1 MNKNSKTKQQLLL
14 EIEEYGTRLDV
25 AQQRL
30 QVANERMQ
38 AEMAGYSQAQA
49 VLEECLKFETL
60 LANLSADFI
69 NLPAEGI
76 DSAIVDAQ
84 RQICQCLNIDRST
97 LWQITETEPREM
109 LLTHVHQPPGSLEPP
124 ERMSLAD
131 FFPWATPKVLSGEVI
146 CLSKLSDLPPEAG
159 RDLESFRKYGTQSN
173 VIVPL
178 SCGEGMVFGLV
189 TFVVMREERIWTEEV
204 VTGFKLIGHVF
215 ANALVRKRSY
225 ETLRRHEQELS
236 RLTGR
241 IINAQEAELKRLSH
255 ELHDD
260 LTQRLAALAMDAALI
275 EKQLNPTDPQAVQAL
290 KALKANLT
298 DLADD
303 VHDLS
308 RQLHPS
314 ILEDLGLVQAVQVEC
329 NTFTKKT
336 GIDLSFMHSNLPDSI
351 PQHPAL
357 CLYRIIQEGLQ
368 NIAKHSQATAA
379 SITLQGF
386 SGGIN
391 LLIRDDGIGFDPA
404 EAKQKAGICL
414 SSMHERARLVNGSIA
429 IESKPGKGT
438 EIKIL
443 IPLGEEHEQAA
454 AADS

>member
-1 MNKNSKTKQQLLL
+1 ML
-14 EIEEYGTRLDV
+14 
-25 AQQRL
+25 
-30 QVANERMQ
+30 
-38 AEMAGYSQAQA
+38 
-49 VLEECLKFETL
+49 
-60 LANLSADFI
+60 
-69 NLPAEGI
+69 
-76 DSAIVDAQ
+76 
-84 RQICQCLNIDRST
+84 
-97 LWQITETEPREM
+97 
-109 LLTHVHQPPGSLEPP
+109 LLTHIHQPPETLSPP
-124 ERMSLAD
+124 ERMKARD
-131 FFPWATPKVLSGEVI
+131 FLPWTTQKVLAGETI
-146 CLSKLSDLPPEAG
+146 IISKMTDLPPEAE
-159 RDLESFRKYGTQSN
+159 RDRETARVYGAKSD
-173 VIVPL
+173 VLVPL
-178 SCGEGMVFGLV
+178 SVGDGPVFGMV

-260 LTQRLAALAMDAALI
+260 LTQRLAALAMEVALI

-314 ILEDLGLVQAVQVEC
+314 ILEDLGLVQAVQVEG

-357 CLYRIIQEGLQ
+357 CLNRIIQEGLQ

-404 EAKQKAGICL
+404 EAKKKAGIGL
-414 SSMHERARLVNGSIA
+414 SSMRERVRLVNGSIA